1 MMLSFGADVTP
12 LLGAHAL
19 TPGPLLLPTLG
30 VLESVMIFLVVL
42 LLFGPGKLPDVAKS
56 MGDAIKQ
63 FRKAARDVA
72 EDVKGNAAQNKSPEP
87 RDTVAAAEAPEASP
101 QPTPTPPAQAH

>member
-1 MMLSFGADVTP
+1 MSSGLDVLA

-30 VLESVMIFLVVL
+30 VLESVMIFLIVL

-72 EDVKGNAAQNKSPEP
+72 EDVKGNAAQNKPAEP
-87 RDTVAAAEAPEASP
+87 RDTASVAEAVNESQ
-101 QPTPTPPAQAH
+101 QPATPTPAQTH